1 MPYSWEKSLG
11 EAVDSQLLS
20 LFGNTCAK
28 PKGTAALR
36 KLLRRLLTVA
46 NLPIPP
52 DPAVLRSTIANAFA
66 LPGGRIYVLSGLLK
80 ISEMPSHDARVLED
94 SMGRAARRWQLRRCI

>member
-28 PKGTAALR
+28 PKGTAALAPAIGQSGDFAGTR
-36 KLLRRLLTVA
+36 GKGETRRLQPFL
-46 NLPIPP
+46 
-52 DPAVLRSTIANAFA
+52 
-66 LPGGRIYVLSGLLK
+66 
-80 ISEMPSHDARVLED
+80 
-94 SMGRAARRWQLRRCI
+94 MGRNHR